1 MSALNPFFENEVPEF
16 KSETQTVMEKE
27 PVNSTSC
34 NTSSNNNGILLDD
47 IAEELIKNKFVLT
60 ALELYTEIQERGKD
74 LQRLKNYFSNPS
86 NFDLVVNRD
95 GATGGLCKYGRFC
108 VA

>member
-1 MSALNPFFENEVPEF
+1 MSGANPFLDDEIVVDTLTESQP
-16 KSETQTVMEKE
+16 
-27 PVNSTSC
+27 PVNPTS
-34 NTSSNNNGILLDD
+34 NDDNGILLDD
-47 IAEELIKNKFVLT
+47 IAEQLIKNKYVLT

-95 GATGGLCKYGRFC
+95 GTTGGLCK
-108 VA
+108 